1 MKITQDELIG
11 KDVEV
16 VNARNPSLKGMKG
29 KITDETKNS
38 FVLKTVK
45 GSKRVMKKDAD
56 FHFAN
61 ENITIKGENLAKR
74 PEDRIKP

>member
-11 KDVEV
+11 KDIEV

-29 KITDETKNS
+29 RITDETKNS
-38 FVLKTVK
+38 FVLKTKK
-45 GSKRVMKKDAD
+45 GNKRIMKKDAD
-56 FHFAN
+56 FHFTK